1 MSSNVKLAEEVHKPA
16 IKKFKRRKV
25 STKLKYDIRTAD
37 LTEMGL
43 LSSVNKNVKYLLCVI
58 DVFTKHA

>member
-1 MSSNVKLAEEVHKPA
+1 MSLNVKLAEEVHKPA

-43 LSSVNKNVKYLLCVI
+43 LSSVNKNVKYYVS
-58 DVFTKHA
+58 